1 MTLAWERLAGR
12 SVVLTLTPNPT
23 IDRVVFCRDFRLGT
37 VVRAEREMVIPSGKG
52 VDASL
57 VIHELGGDT
66 VVLGLVA
73 GLQGRLHEDLL
84 DEWGIAHDMVPASG
98 ETRMAI
104 VLVDLSADEQS
115 TISAPTLIAREDSL
129 EQLLGRVERHARRS
143 WGLICAGSLPPGL
156 PEDSYAHLVRAARSC
171 GLATLLDT
179 SGTALRLGVRGL
191 PDVLKIN
198 VHELQALSNVAWLHN
213 SGLSRSRVCAQR
225 GFAIPGRLPTRIAN
239 PLRALILDL
248 LSLEALQEPSS
259 EAKALREWLSDRLGE
274 WASEAIVITLG
285 RQGALAVT
293 TEGAFR
299 VRPPSVPAVNTAGAG
314 DALDAG
320 IMLARSRGAG
330 WPAALALGTAAA
342 ASVVMN
348 EGTAICR
355 REQVE
360 EMLSQVRVEVLK
372 D

>member
-1 MTLAWERLAGR
+1 MTPALERHDGR

-73 GLQGRLHEDLL
+73 GRNGRLHEDLL

-104 VLVDLSADEQS
+104 VLVDLSVNIQS
-115 TISAPTLIAREDSL
+115 TISAPTLIAREGSL
-129 EQLLGRVERHARRS
+129 EQLRDRVERHAQRS

-171 GLATLLDT
+171 GLTTLLDT

-191 PDVLKIN
+191 PNILKIN
-198 VHELQALSNVAWLHN
+198 VHELQALSDGAWLHD
-213 SGLSRSRVCAQR
+213 SSLSRSRFSALR
-225 GFAIPGRLPTRIAN
+225 GFATPGRGLQTRFEQHK
-239 PLRALILDL
+239 LDL
-248 LSLEALQEPSS
+248 LSLEALQEPSI
-259 EAKALREWLSDRLGE
+259 EAKALREWLDGRLGQ

-285 RQGALAVT
+285 GQGALAVT
-293 TEGAFR
+293 TEGAFL
-299 VRPPSVPAVNTAGAG
+299 VCPPRVPAINTAGAG

-320 IMLARSRGAG
+320 IMLARSRGAD
-330 WPAALALGTAAA
+330 WLAALTLGTAAA

-360 EMLSQVRVEVLK
+360 EMLPRVRVEVLK